1 MRRILLA
8 VVLLM
13 VSGSWMW
20 GAEGTSSSELRNK
33 RMGKNPLI
41 LWYPQPASQWVQA
54 LPVGNGRLGA
64 MVFGGTAQERLQFN
78 EETLWLGGPHDYAHP
93 GAVKALP
100 EIRRLLFEGKQ
111 KEAQDLAMKEFMSQ
125 PLHQMPYQ
133 PFGDLN
139 LTFPGHE
146 KAEDYYREL
155 DLDEAVATV
164 EYKVDGVT
172 FRREVFSSA
181 VDQALVVRVT
191 ADKPGALSF
200 TAALASPHKG
210 VTIAPE
216 GKNGL
221 ALTGKL
227 TGEREGVPNAL
238 SFAARV
244 VVEADGGEVKAT
256 EKGLEFVKVNGAT
269 FKLVA
274 ATSFKNYQDVSGDPV
289 AKCQTYLEQSK
300 KKSYK
305 ALRKDHVA
313 DHQKFFRRC
322 ALDLGTTE
330 AAQRPTDARVEDFGD
345 SNDPQL
351 VTLYFQY
358 GRYLLLS
365 SSRSGCLPANLQGIW
380 NQDLNP
386 PWDSKWT
393 VNINTEM
400 NYWLAET
407 TNLSECHEALLKMLE
422 DVAASGARTAKEQYG
437 AKGWVLH
444 HNLDLWLGTAPIN
457 ASDHGIWVSG
467 GAWLSSH
474 FWEHYLFTGDKEYLA
489 KHGYPVMKGA
499 AEFFLDYLVEDPR
512 NDKKWLISGP
522 SNSPEIGGLVMGPT
536 MDHQIIR
543 NLFECCIEASRVLDV
558 DADLRARLEEAR
570 KRIAPNQIGKNGQ
583 LQEWL
588 EDKDNPN
595 EKHRHISHLWG
606 LYPGH
611 EITPRGTADLVAAA
625 KVTLAQRGDEGTGWS
640 LAWKINFWARLLDGD
655 HAFKMVKDQLR
666 LVGGKKRPGGGGT
679 YPNLFDAHPPF
690 QIDGNFGGSAGI
702 AEMLLQSHT
711 GEIEL
716 LPALPQ
722 ALANGS
728 VQGLRARGGYT
739 VDLTWKDGRLVEA
752 RLRADRA
759 GTCRVRSREKVQTLE
774 FKAGEERVVKG
785 E

>member
-1 MRRILLA
+1 MVLLA
-8 VVLLM
+8 VFLM
-13 VSGSWMW
+13 VSGTGWMW
-20 GAEGTSSSELRNK
+20 GAEGDSASELRNK

-41 LWYPQPASQWVQA
+41 LWYPQPAKAWVEA

-64 MVFGGTAQERLQFN
+64 MVFGGPAQERLQFN

-93 GAVKALP
+93 GAVKSLA

-111 KEAQDLAMKEFMSQ
+111 KEAQDLAMKEFMSL

-133 PFGDLN
+133 PFGDLS
-139 LTFPGHE
+139 LIFPGHE

-155 DLDEAVATV
+155 DIDEAVATV

-200 TAALASPHKG
+200 TASLSSPHAG

-216 GKNGL
+216 GKDTL
-221 ALTGKL
+221 ALTGKM

-238 SFAARV
+238 SFASRV
-244 VVEADGGEVKAT
+244 AVEADGGEVKAT
-256 EKGLEFVKVNGAT
+256 EKGIEFVKANSVT

-289 AKCQTYLEQSK
+289 AKCQAYLKQSN
-300 KKSYK
+300 KKSYA

-313 DHQKFFRRC
+313 NHQKFFRRC
-322 ALDLGTTE
+322 VLDLGTTE

-351 VTLYFQY
+351 VALYFQY
-358 GRYLLLS
+358 GRYLLLG
-365 SSRSGCLPANLQGIW
+365 SSRPGCLPATLQGIW
-380 NQDLNP
+380 NQDKNP

-422 DVAASGARTAKEQYG
+422 DVAVSGARTAKEHYG

-444 HNLDLWLGTAPIN
+444 HNMDIWLGTAPIN
-457 ASDHGIWVSG
+457 ASDHGIWVTG

-499 AEFFLDYLVEDPR
+499 AEFFLDYLIEDPR

-558 DADLRARLEEAR
+558 DADLRARLEAAR
-570 KRIAPNQIGKNGQ
+570 KRIAPNQIGKYGQ

-588 EDKDNPN
+588 EDRDDPN
-595 EKHRHISHLWG
+595 EKHRHVSHLWG

-611 EITPRGTADLVAAA
+611 EITPRGTADLAAA
-625 KVTLAQRGDEGTGWS
+625 SKVTLAQRGDEGTGWS

-666 LVGGKKRPGGGGT
+666 LVGGKKLQRGTGGT

-716 LPALPQ
+716 LPALPK
-722 ALANGS
+722 ALASGS
-728 VQGLRARGGYT
+728 VKGLRARGGYT

-752 RLRADRA
+752 RLKADRA
-759 GTCRVRSREKVQTLE
+759 GTCRVRSGEKVQTLE
-774 FKAGEERVVKG
+774 FKAGEERGLKG

>member
-1 MRRILLA
+1 
-8 VVLLM
+8 
-13 VSGSWMW
+13 
-20 GAEGTSSSELRNK
+20 
-33 RMGKNPLI
+33 
-41 LWYPQPASQWVQA
+41 
-54 LPVGNGRLGA
+54 
-64 MVFGGTAQERLQFN
+64 
-78 EETLWLGGPHDYAHP
+78 
-93 GAVKALP
+93 
-100 EIRRLLFEGKQ
+100 
-111 KEAQDLAMKEFMSQ
+111 
-125 PLHQMPYQ
+125 
-133 PFGDLN
+133 
-139 LTFPGHE
+139 
-146 KAEDYYREL
+146 
-155 DLDEAVATV
+155 
-164 EYKVDGVT
+164 
-172 FRREVFSSA
+172 
-181 VDQALVVRVT
+181 
-191 ADKPGALSF
+191 
-200 TAALASPHKG
+200 
-210 VTIAPE
+210 
-216 GKNGL
+216 
-221 ALTGKL
+221 
-227 TGEREGVPNAL
+227 
-238 SFAARV
+238 
-244 VVEADGGEVKAT
+244 
-256 EKGLEFVKVNGAT
+256 
-269 FKLVA
+269 
-274 ATSFKNYQDVSGDPV
+274 
-289 AKCQTYLEQSK
+289 
-300 KKSYK
+300 
-305 ALRKDHVA
+305 
-313 DHQKFFRRC
+313 
-322 ALDLGTTE
+322 
-330 AAQRPTDARVEDFGD
+330 
-345 SNDPQL
+345 
-351 VTLYFQY
+351 
-358 GRYLLLS
+358 LLS

>member
-1 MRRILLA
+1 
-8 VVLLM
+8 
-13 VSGSWMW
+13 MW
-20 GAEGTSSSELRNK
+20 GAEGPSSSELRNK

-78 EETLWLGGPHDYAHP
+78 EETLWLGGPHDYTHP

-111 KEAQDLAMKEFMSQ
+111 REAQDLAMKEFMSQ

-155 DLDEAVATV
+155 DIDEAVATV

-216 GKNGL
+216 GKSGL

-244 VVEADGGEVKAT
+244 VAEADGGEVRAT
-256 EKGLEFVKVNGAT
+256 EKGLEFVKVNGVT

-289 AKCQTYLEQSK
+289 AKCQAYLEQSRN
-300 KKSYK
+300 KSYP
-305 ALRKDHVA
+305 ALRTDHVA
-313 DHQKFFRRC
+313 DYRKMFRRC

-365 SSRSGCLPANLQGIW
+365 SSRPGCLPANLQGIW

-444 HNLDLWLGTAPIN
+444 HNTDIWLGTAPIN
-457 ASDHGIWVSG
+457 ASDHGIWVTG

-522 SNSPEIGGLVMGPT
+522 SNSPELGGLVMGPT

-543 NLFECCIEASRVLDV
+543 NLFECCIKASQVLDV

-570 KRIAPNQIGKNGQ
+570 KRIAPNQVGKHGQ
-583 LQEWL
+583 LQEWI

-595 EKHRHISHLWG
+595 EKHRHVSHLWG

-611 EITPRGTADLVAAA
+611 EITPRGTADLTEAA

-666 LVGGKKRPGGGGT
+666 LVGGKKRTGGGGT

-711 GEIEL
+711 GEVEL
-716 LPALPQ
+716 LPALPK
-722 ALANGS
+722 ALASGS
-728 VQGLRARGGYT
+728 VKGLRARGGYT
-739 VDLTWKDGRLVEA
+739 VDLTWQDGRLKEARVEA
-752 RLRADRA
+752 DRP
-759 GTCRVRSREKVQTLE
+759 GSCQVRYGDKVQTLDL
-774 FKAGEERVVKG
+774 KAKEERVLTDF
-785 E
+785 